1 MNKNLL
7 RKKAL
12 GPNGFTSEF
21 CQILNEEMTLSL
33 HNLFKKTEA
42 ERTLLNSFY
51 EKRITAMQKQDEEFV
66 KKEN

>member
-1 MNKNLL
+1 
-7 RKKAL
+7 
-12 GPNGFTSEF
+12 
-21 CQILNEEMTLSL
+21 MTLSL